1 MRVEQLE
8 YAAAVVRF
16 GSFRRAAQE
25 LRLSQP
31 ALSETLRKLEAELGV
46 DIFDRQRTGAT
57 ISERGRDLLPQ
68 LLDVIEASER
78 LRHTAAALAES
89 SGNAIRR

>member
-31 ALSETLRKLEAELGV
+31 ALSETVRKLEAELGV
-46 DIFDRQRTGAT
+46 AIFDRKRTGAT
-57 ISERGRDLLPQ
+57 ISERGRDLLPRAPRC
-68 LLDVIEASER
+68 DRGV
-78 LRHTAAALAES
+78 
-89 SGNAIRR
+89 